1 MSAIPRDC
9 WYFTARSDEVRRDH
23 LFARRVAGHHLVLGR
38 DGSGAAFALHDACPH
53 RGMPLRHGRCVDGTV
68 ECCYHGWR
76 FRPDGT
82 CAHVPALTEH
92 DDARLDRI
100 RVPRFPVH
108 EANGLVWIFVAS
120 EQSAVPEGTPFPYD
134 FGVEGPPLAIVRSP
148 LPCDLDTANFG
159 LLDPAHVPFVHRSW
173 YWRPRGERRVK
184 TKHFEACPLGFQ
196 MVAHA
201 PSKNSLAMR
210 VLGREVTTQIRFQL
224 PGVRTESIA
233 TERGTLLSI
242 TLHTP
247 IDDETTEFNHV
258 AFLPPNPLFRMM
270 KPLFVRFGRSFV
282 QLDLDNFAMLSEGRA
297 YAPHGMTLGEVDAQ
311 YRWYVDLKRRYAA
324 SDDKAAV
331 EGEPDREVLHWRT

>member
-1 MSAIPRDC
+1 ML
-9 WYFTARSDEVRRDH
+9 FRS
-23 LFARRVAGHHLVLGR
+23 
-38 DGSGAAFALHDACPH
+38 
-53 RGMPLRHGRCVDGTV
+53 
-68 ECCYHGWR
+68 
-76 FRPDGT
+76 
-82 CAHVPALTEH
+82 
-92 DDARLDRI
+92 
-100 RVPRFPVH
+100 
-108 EANGLVWIFVAS
+108 VAS
-120 EQSAVPEGTPFPYD
+120 EQSAVPEGPPFPYD

-282 QLDLDNFAMLSEGRA
+282 QQDLDNFAKLSEGRA